1 MAKESPQGMFVEEKI
16 AIRHIVEGK
25 AFFFLLNPL
34 LK

>member
-16 AIRHIVEGK
+16 AIRHIIEGK
-25 AFFFLLNPL
+25 AFFFLLDAV